1 MPHRTHPPS
10 TKPGICSCGASLR
23 VRMTSKDFSDTTSR
37 SSGAS
42 EHNGSRRTYRQSTT
56 STQSSHTLERVS
68 YADFELLGMAQET
81 RSCIDFYK
89 LMDLS
94 GCAWKWKRSKREF
107 SIFSRTVEGIPTVSR
122 DAHEVLAAGEIRCSV
137 PELSY
142 LLRTETE
149 NEFNS
154 AWKGMLKKE
163 FIYGSVVHTVPPNLS
178 TVLEEDEASAL
189 STAET
194 QAPDQL
200 TVKTAAFVG
209 SGLLNKKNEQWCYL
223 EYVKKQ
229 ETGEGFT
236 VTMKSLHEAD
246 IGAGKADPAN
256 VDQLHDLTVGFSVQ
270 QVPNSKT
277 VCVLF
282 HAKFNGDNADI
293 KGNASTSVTKARMMT
308 MAKGVSRMSRIV
320 RRRRLGA
327 QTLADIKKFSVKNSN
342 CICCTKSLGLF
353 AKKKRCHLCGY
364 FVCEKCCSDEGIE
377 TRNGNVTNMLVCT
390 RCIEAVNCCNYT
402 QVSPRQLG
410 TPTIQRNA
418 SDSAAP
424 GKSIA
429 EYLKTELKKAPM
441 PAKSSLMNV
450 IKHLISTR
458 DTTQETETPRL
469 SASAVSPFGSPA
481 AISEYDEDEYMNMLD
496 NYFAVDNIPMDD
508 CVLSSNATTRSY
520 PITFRQ
526 DLETE
531 APEFPMPDNEEQRL
545 SIVEHDELA
554 TRADSAELNI
564 VCNLAAQE
572 LGCMASLVT
581 VITKDSQYV
590 LASNMESL
598 RQQNWPR
605 DQVFCSHTVMD
616 TKPLVIPHPQADV
629 RFHNA
634 FPVTDYGVA
643 FYCGFPIVGSDGT
656 TVVGSVC
663 CLDTKTHDIT
673 QAQYS
678 SMLRLAKTAS
688 KIIVTQ
694 GQAP

>member
-23 VRMTSKDFSDTTSR
+23 VRMASKDFNDTASR
-37 SSGAS
+37 GSAAS
-42 EHNGSRRTYRQSTT
+42 ELNGSRGNRRSTA
-56 STQSSHTLERVS
+56 STHSSQVVERVS
-68 YADFELLGMAQET
+68 YGDFELLGMAQET

-122 DAHEVLAAGEIRCSV
+122 DEHEVLAAGEIRCSV
-137 PELSY
+137 QELGY
-142 LLRTETE
+142 LLRTESE

-163 FIYGSVVHTVPPNLS
+163 FIYGSIVHAVPFNLS
-178 TVLEEDEASAL
+178 TVHEDDEAAMSVTE
-189 STAET
+189 SVT
-194 QAPDQL
+194 PDQL

-209 SGLLNKKNEQWCYL
+209 PGLLNKKNEQWCYL

-236 VTMKSLHEAD
+236 VTMKSLHETD
-246 IGAGKADPAN
+246 VGVGKADPAN
-256 VDQLHDLTVGFSVQ
+256 VDQLHDLTIGLSVQ

-282 HAKFNGDNADI
+282 HANFNGDNADI
-293 KGNASTSVTKARMMT
+293 KGNASTSATKSRMMT

-327 QTLADIKKFSVKNSN
+327 QTLADLKKFTVKNSN

-364 FVCEKCCSDEGIE
+364 FVCEKCCSDEGLE

-390 RCIEAVNCCNYT
+390 RCVEAVNCCNYT
-402 QVSPRQLG
+402 QVTPRQLG
-410 TPTIQRNA
+410 TPTIQPDA

-424 GKSIA
+424 GQSIS
-429 EYLKTELKKAPM
+429 EYLRTELKKAPL

-450 IKHLISTR
+450 IKHLVDTR
-458 DTTQETETPRL
+458 DTLQDTETLRSSS
-469 SASAVSPFGSPA
+469 SAMSPFASPA
-481 AISEYDEDEYMNMLD
+481 AVSEADEDEFVNMLD
-496 NYFAVDNIPMDD
+496 KYFTVDNIPVDE
-508 CVLSSNATTRSY
+508 CVLSSNVSSRSY
-520 PITFRQ
+520 PITFRE
-526 DLETE
+526 DLEAE
-531 APEFPMPDNEEQRL
+531 APEYPMPENEAERL
-545 SIVEHDELA
+545 SIVDQDELA
-554 TRADSAELNI
+554 TRADSPELNI

-581 VITKDSQYV
+581 VITKENQYV
-590 LASNMESL
+590 LASNMENL

-605 DQVFCSHTVMD
+605 DQVFCAHTIMD
-616 TKPLVIPHPQADV
+616 TKPLVIPHPEADV

-634 FPVTDYGVA
+634 FPVTDFGVA

-663 CLDTKTHDIT
+663 CLDTKTHELT
-673 QAQYS
+673 QSQYS
-678 SMLRLAKTAS
+678 SMQRLAKTAS
-688 KIIVTQ
+688 KIIETQ